1 MASENR
7 NKKYVII
14 FILLGAICFGVYKEY
29 ARDVLSGGS
38 GGSLAIRMPDG
49 LLDMETTAFA
59 QDKTGI
65 MIEDSSLPI
74 YEEKAKEAPAVKNEN
89 SAAGMI
95 NLNTATLTE
104 LDKLP
109 GIGPAKAQA
118 IIDYRNAKG
127 GFTKKTQIKNVSGIG
142 DATYQKIE
150 GMIVVE

>member
-1 MASENR
+1 MAKENR
-7 NKKYVII
+7 NKKYGII

-29 ARDVLSGGS
+29 ARDVLAGGF
-38 GGSLAIRMPDG
+38 GASLAIQVPEG

-59 QDKTGI
+59 QDQTGI
-65 MIEDSSLPI
+65 VIENSALPI
-74 YEEKAKEAPAVKNEN
+74 YEEKAKAAAAAKTEK
-89 SAAGMI
+89 SAAGAI
-95 NLNTATLTE
+95 NLNTATLAE

-142 DATYQKIE
+142 EATYEKIE
-150 GMIVVE
+150 GMIAVE

>member
-1 MASENR
+1 MASENK
-7 NKKYVII
+7 NKKYMII
-14 FILLGAICFGVYKEY
+14 FFLLSAICFGVYKEY
-29 ARDVLSGGS
+29 ARDVLSGGFGS
-38 GGSLAIRMPDG
+38 SLAIQMPEG

-65 MIEDSSLPI
+65 VIENSSLPI
-74 YEEKAKEAPAVKNEN
+74 YEEKAKEVSVSKNET

-95 NLNTATLTE
+95 NLNTATLSE

-127 GFTKKTQIKNVSGIG
+127 GFTKKSQIKNVSGIG
-142 DATYQKIE
+142 DATYEKIE